1 MLDCCPKD
9 QGMMMLV
16 RSMAPQVV
24 AVDEIGSAGDVEAVG
39 YIQSCGCALAA
50 TVHGA
55 SLEDIYSKPALGRL
69 VEEGVFERYILLEPS
84 PENGRRLRILGRDG
98 RELDGER
105 CGAVGSPVQCVPGY
119 EKAAVPPGPPHPQT
133 VPHPKER
140 PGERICC

>member
-55 SLEDIYSKPALGRL
+55 SLEDIYSKPALGQL

-84 PENGRRLRILGRDG
+84 PENGRNLRILDRDG
-98 RELDGER
+98 REL
-105 CGAVGSPVQCVPGY
+105 A
-119 EKAAVPPGPPHPQT
+119 GPLGRLRPDTPHPQT
-133 VPHPKER
+133 VSHPNER